1 MRSTLQAHHHR
12 SVLFRTVRI
21 VESANLMFF
30 IGTLLVLGLFVLGN
44 YQEFLD
50 RSQTMLLQ
58 LVFFLSLLCVST
70 GLFYLGSLIAWM
82 VRRRHFL
89 ILRVIYGLVATAV
102 GGAGAL
108 GIGVLQA
115 VVQSV

>member
-1 MRSTLQAHHHR
+1 MRSPMQAHHHR

-30 IGTLLVLGLFVLGN
+30 VGTLLVFGLFVLGN
-44 YQEFLD
+44 YQEFMD

-70 GLFYLGSLIAWM
+70 GLFYLVSLIVWM
-82 VRRRHFL
+82 IQRRHL
-89 ILRVIYGLVATAV
+89 LVLRVIYGFVATAI
-102 GGAGAL
+102 GAAGAL
-108 GIGVLQA
+108 GVGLLQA
-115 VVQSV
+115 AVQSV

>member
-1 MRSTLQAHHHR
+1 MQAHHHR

-44 YQEFLD
+44 YQEFMD

-58 LVFFLSLLCVST
+58 LVFFLSLLCAST
-70 GLFYLGSLIAWM
+70 ALFYLVSLIVWM
-82 VRRRHFL
+82 IRRRHLL
-89 ILRVIYGLVATAV
+89 IFRVIYALVATVV
-102 GGAGAL
+102 GAAGAL
-108 GIGVLQA
+108 GIGILQA
-115 VVQSV
+115 AVQSV